1 MTTPT
6 SGTVSAIARYPVKSM
21 RGEALD
27 HVDIDFVG
35 LPWDRGFAFVQ
46 DGVHSPFPWFTA
58 RDCPELLLCQPI
70 LTPGEHNW
78 PTVRVQTPDGEF
90 DLAGPEFRAKL
101 QEWSGKS
108 ASLRSDYRGCQDVA
122 YVSIISTATI
132 KALAEAGGVDADHR
146 RFRMNF
152 IVDIG
157 DEPFAENAWAGKAVT
172 IGGATIAVH
181 EPDRRCNMITLDP
194 ETGSSTP
201 AVLKKAGEL
210 NNACAGMYCSVLV
223 EGTVSVGDSLALK

>member
-1 MTTPT
+1 MSS
-6 SGTVSAIARYPVKSM
+6 SGTITNITRYPVKSM
-21 RGEALD
+21 RGEALET
-27 HVDIDFVG
+27 VDIDFVG

-46 DGVHSPFPWFTA
+46 DGDHSMFPWFTA
-58 RDCPELLLCQPI
+58 RNCPQLLQCQPI
-70 LTPGEHNW
+70 LTPGQHNW
-78 PTVRVQTPDGEF
+78 PTARVATPDGEF
-90 DLAGPEFRAKL
+90 DLGSEEFRAKL
-101 QEWSGKS
+101 HEWSGKW

-132 KALAEAGGVDADHR
+132 RALAEAGGVDVDHR

-152 IVDIG
+152 VVDIG
-157 DEPFAENAWAGKAVT
+157 DEPFAENAWAGRAVK

-194 ETGSSTP
+194 DTGASTP

-223 EGTVSVGDSLALK
+223 EGPVAVGDTLRLA